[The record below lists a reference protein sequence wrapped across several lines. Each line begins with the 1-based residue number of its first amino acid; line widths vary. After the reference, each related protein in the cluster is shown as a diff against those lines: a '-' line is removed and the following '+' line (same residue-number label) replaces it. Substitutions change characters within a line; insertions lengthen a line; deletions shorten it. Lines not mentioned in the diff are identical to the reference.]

1 MKKTLP
7 FPGFPTDLQAQLCVL
22 GLCIRGLSLITERIY
37 PQRFIHLAELQR
49 LGAHVTLEGST
60 AILQGGHPLSGAD
73 VMTSDLRAG
82 AALYLAGLVAEG
94 ETRIHRVYH
103 VDRGYEN
110 LDQKLRNL
118 GADVERTEDADAV

>member
-1 MKKTLP
+1 M
-7 FPGFPTDLQAQLCVL
+7 
-22 GLCIRGLSLITERIY
+22 
-37 PQRFIHLAELQR
+37 
-49 LGAHVTLEGST
+49 
-60 AILQGGHPLSGAD
+60 QGGRPLSGAD

-118 GADVERTEDADAV
+118 GADVERAEDADAV